1 MDALTQIQAILLTML
16 NGRWVK
22 HEAFGATKQGKPASL
37 PCFAA
42 SAQAGDLG
50 YIVKRDGSTGFMRL
64 DSVAFGKVVHNG
76 ETLRAWVVTHLDPR
90 TLQPISNGKSSGT
103 QVSDE

>member
-1 MDALTQIQAILLTML
+1 MDALTQIQAILITML

-22 HEAFGATKQGKPASL
+22 HEAFGTTKQGKAQYL

-42 SAQAGDLG
+42 SAQAGDVG
-50 YIVKRDGSTGFMRL
+50 FIVKRDGGIGFMRL

-76 ETLRAWVVTHLDPR
+76 ETLKAWVVTHLDPR
-90 TLQPISNGKSSGT
+90 TLTPISNGKSVGT